1 MGLQSRARC
10 LGCAGP
16 RGEGAGVGLGGEEK
30 GGQAGD
36 SGGERGLTP
45 DPSRRRRDQT
55 RQDGRQ
61 TRVQAGSAEDR
72 LAATARRG
80 TKKKKT
86 TRGRREKD
94 NDVRG
99 VQRGRRDCAR
109 GKDGIVI
116 GQDRTGQMRSGQARR
131 QMAGGWE
138 GEARRWMRCK
148 TRRRSLAQAGSGL
161 AVRGRGSRSRRIQ
174 RLDD

>member
-10 LGCAGP
+10 WGCAGP
-16 RGEGAGVGLGGEEK
+16 RGEGAGVGLGGERK

-80 TKKKKT
+80 TKKKT

-94 NDVRG
+94 DVRG

-131 QMAGGWE
+131 QMAGGWDS
-138 GEARRWMRCK
+138 EARRWMRCK